1 MQEIIQESVSNDNKT
16 DKRKKNFTTSIPIKA
31 FFRACLHNW
40 YWFVISAIICTCIA
54 LLKTKSEPK
63 LYNTSALIMLTTE
76 TSKQAGS
83 QAQVFGDLGMKVL
96 TTDLSNET
104 HKIKSTKLMEDVV
117 NHLGLNIQ
125 YYGRVYLRE
134 IDTYKH
140 SPVKITPLKKVDSNY
155 SISILIK
162 GNNDFEYAVDGN
174 KKWKKE
180 KFGNKVVTP
189 YGPVAVTKTKL
200 FTDQYVD
207 YTVIAKV
214 RTTTAAAKQLLGNL
228 KVEPA
233 DKVSDVLKLSLV
245 TDNHELGIDVLN
257 TLITCYNRD
266 GISDKNRVARN
277 TENFIADRIDAISK
291 DLGTVDSQIEKL
303 KTASVNDAVYADP
316 AAGARYQDNSSD
328 ASLQLSLATSVR
340 NALNS
345 AGDHELLPSNTGI
358 ANAGIESQIKEYNDA
373 MINYQQIAE
382 TSTDENPVM
391 IEIKA
396 TLDTKRQNIQRAVDN
411 YISQLSTKQ
420 TQAQQQVAQAQTG
433 RQQMPAHEKA
443 ITQVGRQQ
451 NVKEQLYLYL
461 LNKREEN
468 ALQIAITEPN
478 AKVIEPASGSATPF
492 TPVTS
497 RTVAIGL
504 LIGLLIPAAILYLIY
519 WMLSLDTK
527 IHGRRDVEENCN
539 IPILGEIPSKRSSFK
554 NKEVVVSEDSVD
566 RVSEAMRIIRT
577 NLDFVSEHKDGV
589 GVVMQFTSTRPGE
602 GKSFVALNLALTYAH
617 VDKKVAVVDLDL
629 RKGRFSEYVN
639 VDAAVGVS
647 AYLSGKVTNID
658 DIVVK
663 GVVHQNLD
671 VIPLGAIPPN
681 PTGLL
686 MGEHL
691 KELLAELRSRYD
703 YIILDTVPFGM
714 IADAS
719 LINRYADL
727 TIYVIRDGMVDKFYL
742 QDLEKASEEKKLKN
756 LTVLVN
762 DIKLDKKNYG
772 YGGYGYGY
780 GSYGYGYGYGGEH
793 YGYYESE
800 AERRARRKR
809 KRKQSRQK
817 NNDASNA

>member
-1 MQEIIQESVSNDNKT
+1 MQEIIQESPSSSSDEK
-16 DKRKKNFTTSIPIKA
+16 KSRKKNFATAIPIKA

-96 TTDLSNET
+96 TTDLANET
-104 HKIKSTKLMEDVV
+104 HKIKATKLMEDVV

-125 YYGRVYLRE
+125 YYGRVYLRD
-134 IDTYKH
+134 INTYKH
-140 SPVKITPLKKVDSNY
+140 SPVKITPMKKVDSNY

-162 GNNDFEYAVDGN
+162 GENDFEYSIDGN
-174 KKWKKE
+174 KNWKKE
-180 KFGNKVVTP
+180 QFGKRVDTP
-189 YGPVAVTKTKL
+189 YGPVAITKTKL
-200 FTDQYVD
+200 FSVQYVD

-214 RTTTAAAKQLLGNL
+214 KSTNSVAKQLISNL
-228 KVEPA
+228 KVEQA
-233 DKVSDVLKLSLV
+233 DKMSDVLKLSLV

-257 TLITCYNRD
+257 ALIDAYNRD

-277 TENFIADRIDAISK
+277 TENFIADRINAISK
-291 DLGTVDSQIEKL
+291 DLGTVDNQIEQL

-316 AAGARYQDNSSD
+316 AAGARYQETASD
-328 ASLQLSLATSVR
+328 ASLQLSLATSMR
-340 NALNS
+340 DLLNS
-345 AGDHELLPSNTGI
+345 TSDHDLLPSNTGI
-358 ANAGIESQIKEYNDA
+358 SNAGIEGQIKEYNEA
-373 MINYQQIAE
+373 MVNYQQIAE

-396 TLDTKRQNIQRAVDN
+396 QLDNMRQGIRRAVDN
-411 YISQLSTKQ
+411 YISQLSAKQ
-420 TQAQQQVAQAQTG
+420 SQAQQQEVKAQTG
-433 RQQMPAHEKA
+433 RQQMPSHEKA

-478 AKVIEPASGSATPF
+478 AKVIEPAAGSAVPF
-492 TPVTS
+492 SPVTS

-504 LIGLLIPAAILYLIY
+504 LIGLLIPAGILYLIY
-519 WMLSLDTK
+519 WLLSLDTK

-539 IPILGEIPSKRSSFK
+539 LPILGEIPSKRSSFK

-566 RVSEAMRIIRT
+566 RVSEAIRIIRT
-577 NLDFVSEHKDGV
+577 NLDFISEHKDGV
-589 GVVMQFTSTRPGE
+589 GTVMQFTSTRPGE

-629 RKGRFSEYVN
+629 RKGRFSDYVD
-639 VDAAVGVS
+639 VDAPMGVS
-647 AYLSGKVTNID
+647 AYLSGNIKNID
-658 DIVVK
+658 DILAK
-663 GVVHQNLD
+663 GVVHPNLD
-671 VIPLGAIPPN
+671 VVPLGVIPPN
-681 PTGLL
+681 PTALL
-686 MGEHL
+686 MGDHIKNLIDEL
-691 KELLAELRSRYD
+691 KSRYD
-703 YIILDTVPFGM
+703 YIILDTVPYGM

-719 LINRYADL
+719 LINRFVDL
-727 TIYVIRDGMVDKFYL
+727 TVYVIRDGLVDKQYL
-742 QDLEKASEEKKLKN
+742 LDLEKASDEKKIKN
-756 LTVLVN
+756 LSIIVN
-762 DIKLDKKNYG
+762 DIKVDKKN
-772 YGGYGYGY
+772 YGY
-780 GSYGYGYGYGGEH
+780 GSYGYGYGYGSEH

-809 KRKQSRQK
+809 KKRQEK
-817 NNDASNA
+817 NKKKNGDNAITD